1 MVFCARLIASKCC
14 ANFCETLKLFIYTG
28 RARLLMRIVCC
39 DLYKKKNAFVCIS
52 NVHIY
57 RCTFKMSIF
66 PRLKHFPPEHCIAK
80 PHSNKQHPP
89 FPFEVR
95 VLVKALFYLFRRA
108 LSCEFYIMLCILS
121 SCTRVYT
128 AQCAIVCILYQ
139 SEEIELGDR

>member
-1 MVFCARLIASKCC
+1 MCKFLWNTKAIYIYGARASAY
-14 ANFCETLKLFIYTG
+14 ANCLLWFIQ
-28 RARLLMRIVCC
+28 
-39 DLYKKKNAFVCIS
+39 KKYAFVCIS

-66 PRLKHFPPEHCIAK
+66 PSEHCIAK

-89 FPFEVR
+89 FPFEAR

-121 SCTRVYT
+121 LCTRIHCSMCCV
-128 AQCAIVCILYQ
+128 VCILYQ